1 MDPVKCRGQVT
12 VFFFPFVIKTRTYK
26 ERVMALVRIQHEK
39 YLFPGH
45 HTENGSETL
54 LEAPL
59 RVFTAP

>member
-1 MDPVKCRGQVT
+1 MKCRGQVT

-26 ERVMALVRIQHEK
+26 ERVMALARIQHEK

-45 HTENGSETL
+45 HTEKGVDGSETL

>member
-1 MDPVKCRGQVT
+1 M
-12 VFFFPFVIKTRTYK
+12 IKTRTYK
-26 ERVMALVRIQHEK
+26 EKVMALARIQHEK

-45 HTENGSETL
+45 HTEKGVDSSETL